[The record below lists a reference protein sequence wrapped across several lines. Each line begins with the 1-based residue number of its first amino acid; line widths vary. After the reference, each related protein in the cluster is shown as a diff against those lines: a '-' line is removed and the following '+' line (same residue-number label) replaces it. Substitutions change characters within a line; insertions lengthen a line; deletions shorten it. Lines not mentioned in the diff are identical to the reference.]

1 MMPGLT
7 TEQLMQIVAEVEK
20 LQARRE
26 AEIETGQVK
35 EIIQELGL
43 APDLLDEALVQ
54 VQRRQTLQ
62 VQQKRDRTIAVGI
75 VAAVL
80 VIIAGTLFGMQQH
93 NSALARVS
101 AQTDRITVTQNNGS
115 DLTNI
120 SRQNNPEIY
129 YRVTLKD
136 VPLNQ
141 KLDLSCNWIDP
152 SGQIVKQ
159 NRYQTREIDKSIWD
173 TYCRYTIGSASTPG
187 KWKVQIFLQNRQL
200 SEAEFEVK

>member
-1 MMPGLT
+1 MTQGLT
-7 TEQLMQIVAEVEK
+7 TEQLTQIIGEVER
-20 LQARRE
+20 LQVRRD
-26 AEIETGQVK
+26 AEIEPEQVK

-54 VQRRQTLQ
+54 VQRRQALE
-62 VQQKRDRTIAVGI
+62 VQQKRDRTLTIGI
-75 VAAVL
+75 IAAVL
-80 VIIAGTLFGMQQH
+80 VIIASTLFGIQQH
-93 NSALARVS
+93 NSAFARVS
-101 AQTDRITVTQNNGS
+101 AQTDRITLTQDNGG

-120 SRQNNPEIY
+120 SRQNNPEVF

-136 VPLNQ
+136 VPLSQ
-141 KLDLSCNWIDP
+141 KLNLSCNWIDP

>member
-1 MMPGLT
+1 MKQGLT
-7 TEQLMQIVAEVEK
+7 TEQLTQIIAEVER
-20 LQARRE
+20 LQVRRE
-26 AEIETGQVK
+26 AEIEPEQVK

-54 VQRRQTLQ
+54 VQRRQALEL
-62 VQQKRDRTIAVGI
+62 QQKRDRTLTIGI
-75 VAAVL
+75 IAAV
-80 VIIAGTLFGMQQH
+80 VVMIAGTLFGIQQY
-93 NSALARVS
+93 NSALAKVF
-101 AQTDRITVTQNNGS
+101 AQTDRITLTQDNGG

-120 SRQNNPEIY
+120 SRQNNPEVF

-141 KLDLSCNWIDP
+141 KLDFSCNWIDP
-152 SGQIVKQ
+152 TGQIVKQ

-173 TYCRYTIGSASTPG
+173 TQCRYTIGSASTPG